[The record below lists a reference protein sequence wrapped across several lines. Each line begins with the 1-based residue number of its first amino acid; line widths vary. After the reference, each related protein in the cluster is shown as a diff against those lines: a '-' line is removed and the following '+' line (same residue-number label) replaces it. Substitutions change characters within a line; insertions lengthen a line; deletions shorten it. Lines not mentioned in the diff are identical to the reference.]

1 MHAGWGYTHVD
12 ASGTPRGA
20 QRGRQRPAK
29 HRKGRALKGNKRAKG
44 KSGRAGWDD
53 EDDIAAS
60 EVPLV
65 DPYGRVPGVPLAA
78 PVVEGI
84 FGWRWP
90 LPQQNFDRSATHGR
104 DTYCITLTGQMVL
117 AAAHMRADE
126 PCDVSVLESEQLGP
140 LSCGKWQQHC
150 YCQPLCSAA
159 IASPYAQLV
168 CWGQCLRWLWILW

>member
-1 MHAGWGYTHVD
+1 MGAGWGYTHVD
-12 ASGTPRGA
+12 ALGTPRGA

-29 HRKGRALKGNKRAKG
+29 PRKGRALKGNKRAKG

-53 EDDIAAS
+53 EDDVAAS

-90 LPQQNFDRSATHGR
+90 LSQQNFDRSAICAR
-104 DTYCITLTGQMVL
+104 DSLVQNMDVSSFL
-117 AAAHMRADE
+117 AAICMME
-126 PCDVSVLESEQLGP
+126 GIQCQLSVFECERFGP
-140 LSCGKWQQHC
+140 LSCGN
-150 YCQPLCSAA
+150 CQFVCSAA
-159 IASPYAQLV
+159 IASSHAQPV
-168 CWGQCLRWLWILW
+168 C

>member
-1 MHAGWGYTHVD
+1 MSAGWGYTHVD
-12 ASGTPRGA
+12 ALGTPRGA

-29 HRKGRALKGNKRAKG
+29 PRKGRALKGNKRAKG

-84 FGWRWP
+84 YGWRWP
-90 LPQQNFDRSATHGR
+90 LSQQSFDRSAICGR
-104 DTYCITLTGQMVL
+104 ATYSITWTGQVIL
-117 AAAHMRADE
+117 
-126 PCDVSVLESEQLGP
+126 
-140 LSCGKWQQHC
+140 
-150 YCQPLCSAA
+150 QPS
-159 IASPYAQLV
+159 IHGQTYLV
-168 CWGQCLRWLWILW
+168 ISS